1 MKKGKWKK
9 ARDKYWEGK
18 SSLQE
23 ERSLLSEDSYF
34 QRLEETKMEKLDWTF
49 DDFLGKVKDQTQN
62 ETIKKRIIPI
72 WKYVSAVAVLILIG
86 FVFLWDPFSPQKS
99 TDNTITFQEDT
110 IAQDVEKSIIEPERT
125 NPGTERMAEA
135 SLPDARERTDEKL
148 VKKSESNLGET
159 APIEKYSDERPVV
172 IVNGKPVYDDEA
184 EEIIEASLYA
194 VVANLREGKQAV
206 EKIKHLKIKI

>member
-23 ERSLLSEDSYF
+23 DRSLLSEDSYF
-34 QRLEETKMEKLDWTF
+34 QRLEEAKMEKLDWTF

-72 WKYVSAVAVLILIG
+72 WKYVSAAAVLILIG

-125 NPGTERMAEA
+125 NPDTERMAEA
-135 SLPDARERTDEKL
+135 SLPDAHERTDEKL
-148 VKKSESNLGET
+148 IKKSESNFGET
-159 APIEKYSDERPVV
+159 TPIEKYSDERPVV